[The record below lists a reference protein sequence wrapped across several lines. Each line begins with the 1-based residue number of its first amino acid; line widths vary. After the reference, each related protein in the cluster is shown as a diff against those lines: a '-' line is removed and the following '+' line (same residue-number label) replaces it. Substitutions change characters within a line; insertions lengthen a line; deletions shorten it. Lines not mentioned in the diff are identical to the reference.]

1 MNLRASSLA
10 NQWLS
15 GLGVWFLLW
24 VQEVPGSNP
33 GWALVFC
40 QLNGMQEPKSQERGH
55 SDLNQGPTGLQPGA
69 LPLSYI
75 PNRAWTV
82 SLVNPN
88 LYQGGKGSKKVLSER
103 GFEPLPSSEDQ
114 NSHSFPIWKQGM
126 NLESGAL
133 DHSAIL
139 TMIIFLCR
147 SDQFLSE
154 SILNKNMLQ
163 VRFELTTSASLAPW
177 TAYKYGALT
186 DCATG
191 ATVISVI
198 NVFCN
203 ILTGLMIN
211 KRYRSSHI
219 DWASPSISFKD
230 AIPLL
235 LNVEA
240 LSCCLSTLARFTSP

>member
-1 MNLRASSLA
+1 MTTDRKEKKASVR
-10 NQWLS
+10 S
-15 GLGVWFLLW
+15 GIRTHAHIRGPECSRPRWW
-24 VQEVPGSNP
+24 
-33 GWALVFC
+33 
-40 QLNGMQEPKSQERGH
+40 PK
-55 SDLNQGPTGLQPGA
+55 DL
-69 LPLSYI
+69 
-75 PNRAWTV
+75 
-82 SLVNPN
+82 
-88 LYQGGKGSKKVLSER
+88 
-103 GFEPLPSSEDQ
+103 F
-114 NSHSFPIWKQGM
+114 
-126 NLESGAL
+126 LESGAL

-139 TMIIFLCR
+139 TMIMFSCR

-191 ATVISVI
+191 ATVFSVI
-198 NVFCN
+198 NIFCN
-203 ILTGLMIN
+203 ILTELMIN

>member
-1 MNLRASSLA
+1 MDKIDVR
-10 NQWLS
+10 S
-15 GLGVWFLLW
+15 GIWTHAHICGPEF
-24 VQEVPGSNP
+24 
-33 GWALVFC
+33 
-40 QLNGMQEPKSQERGH
+40 SQQILTTE
-55 SDLNQGPTGLQPGA
+55 A
-69 LPLSYI
+69 M
-75 PNRAWTV
+75 
-82 SLVNPN
+82 
-88 LYQGGKGSKKVLSER
+88 K
-103 GFEPLPSSEDQ
+103 
-114 NSHSFPIWKQGM
+114 
-126 NLESGAL
+126 LESGAL

-139 TMIIFLCR
+139 TMIIRQRKRDCTP
-147 SDQFLSE
+147 SD
-154 SILNKNMLQ
+154 SIWNKNMLQ

-198 NVFCN
+198 NIFCN